1 MRIVAWRELGVSCLG
16 AVPRLFFAAGADGV
30 GEIGVEVS
38 INRPAWVF
46 DRSRFHGVGLLSD

>member
-1 MRIVAWRELGVSCLG
+1 
-16 AVPRLFFAAGADGV
+16 V

-38 INRPAWVF
+38 INRPAWIF